1 MNYVTVSPLQDRE
14 RARKVHEDADL
25 PFFEIFVNTPLET
38 CERRDVKGLYKKARA
53 GMIKGW
59 FLLLLVPKFS
69 QQRSVLKL
77 CIGFQEI

>member
-1 MNYVTVSPLQDRE
+1 MTVSSLQDRE

-59 FLLLLVPKFS
+59 LLLLLMPKFS
-69 QQRSVLKL
+69 PKRSVLKL